1 MKSEKLHIEI
11 VTEACDR
18 CFPVEIWIQ
27 HSLGTSKYA
36 GSLLPIEKSGDSNT
50 IKASVTVPEDEGPD
64 LSKGAEVRAFF
75 LNAGGI
81 YSFQSHVRNWAPY
94 KDAKEKGVVTL
105 SFPGEIKLAQ
115 RRNFF
120 RVPLPS
126 NNRASIDVKVKF
138 RDETHVVK
146 GKIKDLSGGGIALRT
161 VKSPMNFFEL
171 DTRVELDFCLPRR
184 TERIKLN
191 AIVTRRADEDSH
203 YFYGMKF
210 MDHFRTPESRGF
222 INLILQYIFAFERL
236 MLKI

>member
-1 MKSEKLHIEI
+1 MKSEKLHTEI
-11 VTEACDR
+11 VMEACKR

-27 HSLGTSKYA
+27 HSLGTAKYA
-36 GSLLPIEKSGDSNT
+36 GSLLPSEDNGGASM

-64 LSKGAEVRAFF
+64 LSKGTGVRVFF

-81 YSFQSHVRNWAPY
+81 YSFQCQVQDWMAY

-105 SFPGEIKLAQ
+105 SFPEEIKLAQ

-138 RDETHVVK
+138 REETHIVK
-146 GKIKDLSGGGIALRT
+146 GKIKDLSGGGIAVRT

-171 DTRVELDFCLPRR
+171 GTRVELDFCLPRR
-184 TERIKLN
+184 TEKIKLN
-191 AIVTRRADEDSH
+191 AIVTRRAEEDSH
-203 YFYGMKF
+203 FFYGMKF
-210 MDHFRTPESRGF
+210 VDHFRTPESRGY

-236 MLKI
+236 MLKV